1 MKYAWFYTR
10 RLVKLTSVES
20 SPTLSKSALC
30 GGAKSCAQDWFNSSY
45 VAVSSIH
52 MSCFPRDFECHAKNF
67 QKYRNTVRLVG
78 ARLKSPN
85 KVSLV
90 HHQMRAG
97 STLSDHVR
105 ARYCQRIQAE
115 HLASEVHVQRR
126 ARAEC
131 TLSMQSPHRSRMRR
145 PVLELPCRGL
155 HAERGGIDGSWR
167 MT

>member
-1 MKYAWFYTR
+1 MT
-10 RLVKLTSVES
+10 
-20 SPTLSKSALC
+20 C
-30 GGAKSCAQDWFNSSY
+30 GRQIKIPKKGKSCSPSNAGR
-45 VAVSSIH
+45 VPAVR
-52 MSCFPRDFECHAKNF
+52 PRE
-67 QKYRNTVRLVG
+67 
-78 ARLKSPN
+78 S
-85 KVSLV
+85 
-90 HHQMRAG
+90 AG
-97 STLSDHVR
+97 D
-105 ARYCQRIQAE
+105 CQRIQAE